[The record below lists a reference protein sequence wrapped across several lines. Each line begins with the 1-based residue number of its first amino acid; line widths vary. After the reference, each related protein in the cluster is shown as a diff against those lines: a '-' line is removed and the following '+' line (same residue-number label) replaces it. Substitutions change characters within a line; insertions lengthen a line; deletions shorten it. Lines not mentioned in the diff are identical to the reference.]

1 MRVVVG
7 AVQGPNLATVLGS
20 AEPELEEPLC
30 GLVGSSEAEIGRALR
45 AVGREVVMSPGR
57 RRIKRLSQMQ
67 SLKES
72 AGPCRGSEERKVLKG
87 RDNEDGE
94 GMVLV
99 RDWSLETVA
108 VRKLIW
114 ASLGNMHM
122 FMSWIRHRQRG
133 QHLRG
138 STLTNDIRR
147 LPSRCRFGDVDL

>member
-1 MRVVVG
+1 M
-7 AVQGPNLATVLGS
+7 S
-20 AEPELEEPLC
+20 
-30 GLVGSSEAEIGRALR
+30 SSELSKGPILLRCSALLSQSSR
-45 AVGREVVMSPGR
+45 SLCAGWWARLKPRLDAVRREVVMSPGR